1 MNKEELYEKLR
12 KCPKLVL
19 MAIIAANYIELKD
32 YLKDNPDD
40 TRIAGWVSGQEKVI
54 NLTSEALSE

>member
-1 MNKEELYEKLR
+1 MNKEELYKKLN

-40 TRIAGWVSGQEKVI
+40 ERIAGWVAGQEKVI

>member
-1 MNKEELYEKLR
+1 MDKEELYEKLN

-19 MAIIAANYIELKD
+19 MAIISANYIELKD

-40 TRIAGWVSGQEKVI
+40 KRIAGWIAGQERVI